1 MYERAAKVM
10 STWIILGTLVFVAIM
25 VQVRFIL
32 DVLSPSQSL
41 SEAATASPNIH
52 APQNE
57 PTGAEIDWGSIG
69 KALLAILVIAMA
81 SYLMWRFIANPWG
94 WRLSAGNYK
103 VNTKA
108 VKALDQAL
116 GTNLIDSGFIT
127 LGKKNAHLSLSWK
140 DRWDKETVLDALMV
154 MAATTSDADMLIS
167 ATRGVTIRE
176 PSRGKRARL
185 TVEALQYRLVD
196 RLARLC
202 VEQDVTTTITTP
214 TPKNRKADTIR
225 YIKPLPVDEVYGP
238 LTQVLALTQGTPYD
252 AVLDTSTRE
261 LRLRLKAGTTMAG
274 ARYYTQIIDAAAE
287 LGLGIN
293 RTKQLGSL
301 TYLTA
306 LLPATDSLPELP
318 SMSAAVA
325 PLTEAI
331 ELGAAITGD
340 EAAQLGL
347 ELPSPDPTS
356 QAVTWF
362 TPTLTSD

>member
-10 STWIILGTLVFVAIM
+10 CIWTILGTLVLVVVT
-25 VQVRFIL
+25 VQVHFIL
-32 DVLSPSQSL
+32 DILSPSQSP
-41 SEAATASPNIH
+41 SNVSTASPNIH
-52 APQNE
+52 ASQDE

-69 KALLAILVIAMA
+69 KVLLAILVIAMV
-81 SYLMWRFIANPWG
+81 SYMMWRFIANPWG
-94 WRLSAGNYK
+94 WRLRTGNYK
-103 VNTKA
+103 VRTKA
-108 VKALDQAL
+108 IKALDQAL
-116 GTNLIDSGFIT
+116 GTNLIDSGIIT
-127 LGKKNAHLSLSWK
+127 LGNKNAHLSLSWK
-140 DRWDKETVLDALMV
+140 NRWDKETVLDALMV
-154 MAATTSDADMLIS
+154 MAATTSDADALIS
-167 ATRGVTIRE
+167 ATRGITIRE
-176 PSRGKRARL
+176 PSKRKRERL
-185 TVEALQYRLVD
+185 TVEALQHRLVD

-214 TPKNRKADTIR
+214 IPKNKKSDTKR
-225 YIKPLPVDEVYGP
+225 FKPLPVDEVYGP
-238 LTQVLALTQGTPYD
+238 LAQVLALTQGTPYE
-252 AVLDTSTRE
+252 AVLDTSARK
-261 LRLRLKAGTTMAG
+261 LRIRLKAGTTMAG

-318 SMSAAVA
+318 SMWAAVA

-347 ELPSPDPTS
+347 ELPSPDPAS

-362 TPTLTSD
+362 TPTPIDD

>member
-1 MYERAAKVM
+1 MYERTVKSM
-10 STWIILGTLVFVAIM
+10 FMWILVFVAIM
-25 VQVRFIL
+25 IQAHFIRDL
-32 DVLSPSQSL
+32 L
-41 SEAATASPNIH
+41 SEAATASLTIH
-52 APQNE
+52 ASQDE
-57 PTGAEIDWGSIG
+57 PTGAEIDWGIIG
-69 KALLAILVIAMA
+69 TALLVIAMV

-94 WRLSAGNYK
+94 WRLSADNYK
-103 VNTKA
+103 IRTKA
-108 VKALDQAL
+108 IKALDRAL

-127 LGKKNAHLSLSWK
+127 LGKKYTHLSLSWK

-154 MAATTSDADMLIS
+154 MATTTSDADALIS

-176 PSRGKRARL
+176 PSKRKRERL

-214 TPKNRKADTIR
+214 IPKNKKSDTKR
-225 YIKPLPVDEVYGP
+225 FKPLPVDEVYGP
-238 LTQVLALTQGTPYD
+238 LAQVLALTQGTPYE
-252 AVLDTSTRE
+252 AVLDTSARK
-261 LRLRLKAGTTMAG
+261 LRIRLKAGTTMAG
-274 ARYYTQIIDAAAE
+274 ALYYTQIIDAAAEE

-301 TYLTA
+301 TYLTT

-318 SMSAAVA
+318 SVSAAVA

-331 ELGAAITGD
+331 ELGVAITDD

-347 ELPSPDPTS
+347 ELPSPDPAS

-362 TPTLTSD
+362 TPTPIDD

>member
-1 MYERAAKVM
+1 MYERTVKSM
-10 STWIILGTLVFVAIM
+10 FMWILVFVAMMIL
-25 VQVRFIL
+25 VHFIL
-32 DVLSPSQSL
+32 DLLPPSQSP
-41 SEAATASPNIH
+41 SETATASPTIH
-52 APQNE
+52 ASQDE
-57 PTGAEIDWGSIG
+57 PTGAEIDWGIIG
-69 KALLAILVIAMA
+69 TALLVIAMV

-94 WRLSAGNYK
+94 WRLSADNYK
-103 VNTKA
+103 IRTKA
-108 VKALDQAL
+108 VKALDRAL

-127 LGKKNAHLSLSWK
+127 LGKKYTHLSLSWK

-154 MAATTSDADMLIS
+154 MAATTSDADALIS

-176 PSRGKRARL
+176 PSKRKRERL
-185 TVEALQYRLVD
+185 TVKALQYRLVD

-214 TPKNRKADTIR
+214 IPKNKKSDTKR
-225 YIKPLPVDEVYGP
+225 LKPLPVDEVYGP
-238 LTQVLALTQGTPYD
+238 LAQVLALTQGTPYE
-252 AVLDTSTRE
+252 AVLDTSARK
-261 LRLRLKAGTTMAG
+261 LRIRLKAGTTMAG
-274 ARYYTQIIDAAAE
+274 ALYYTQIIDAAAE

-301 TYLTA
+301 TYLTT

-347 ELPSPDPTS
+347 ELPSPDPAS
-356 QAVTWF
+356 QDVTWF
-362 TPTLTSD
+362 TPTFTND

>member
-1 MYERAAKVM
+1 MYERAAKVTSM
-10 STWIILGTLVFVAIM
+10 WIILGTLVFGAIM

-32 DVLSPSQSL
+32 DVLSPSQSP
-41 SEAATASPNIH
+41 SETATASPTIH
-52 APQNE
+52 APQDE

-94 WRLSAGNYK
+94 WRLSADNYK
-103 VNTKA
+103 IRTKA

-167 ATRGVTIRE
+167 ATRGVTMRE

-214 TPKNRKADTIR
+214 IADTIR
-225 YIKPLPVDEVYGP
+225 FKPLSVDEVYGP
-238 LTQVLALTQGTPYD
+238 LAQVLALTQGTPYE
-252 AVLDTSTRE
+252 AVLDTSARE

-274 ARYYTQIIDAAAE
+274 ARYYTQIIDVAAE

-301 TYLTA
+301 TYLTE

-331 ELGAAITGD
+331 ELGAAVTGD

>member
-1 MYERAAKVM
+1 MYERTVKSM
-10 STWIILGTLVFVAIM
+10 FMWILVFVAIM
-25 VQVRFIL
+25 IQAYFIHDL
-32 DVLSPSQSL
+32 L
-41 SEAATASPNIH
+41 SEAATASLTIH
-52 APQNE
+52 ASQDE
-57 PTGAEIDWGSIG
+57 PTGAEIAWGIIG
-69 KALLAILVIAMA
+69 TALLVVAMV

-94 WRLSAGNYK
+94 WRLSMGSYK
-103 VNTKA
+103 VSTKA

-127 LGKKNAHLSLSWK
+127 LGKKYAHLSLSWK
-140 DRWDKETVLDALMV
+140 DRWDKEIVLDALMV
-154 MAATTSDADMLIS
+154 MAAATSNVDALIS
-167 ATRGVTIRE
+167 ATRSVTICE
-176 PSRGKRARL
+176 PSKRKRERL

-196 RLARLC
+196 RLAHLC

-214 TPKNRKADTIR
+214 IPKKKNSDTKR
-225 YIKPLPVDEVYGP
+225 FKPLPVDEVYGP
-238 LTQVLALTQGTPYD
+238 LAQVLALTQGTPYE
-252 AVLDTSTRE
+252 AVLDTSARK
-261 LRLRLKAGTTMAG
+261 LRIKLKAGTTMAG

-306 LLPATDSLPELP
+306 LIPATDSLPELP

-347 ELPSPDPTS
+347 ELPSPDPAS

-362 TPTLTSD
+362 TPTPIDD